1 MTPLADTLL
10 ERLAPTGPGPGRR
23 AVDARTW
30 LQGHGFPQRRDE
42 AWRFTPLDEIMAVL
56 GTALPASPPTM
67 GLSRSLVDD
76 LAGDHGG
83 RRVVFVNGAYDPGL
97 SDGGPL
103 PAGFYVGGLAAAPPR
118 LVTSA
123 TGEDPVDG
131 FDALNRLAG
140 GDAAVV
146 SIPRGARLDRP
157 VHVVHLA
164 VPGEGV
170 TMCHPRTMV
179 LAADGSRVS
188 VIETYAG
195 LDGSW
200 VTNAST
206 TLEVGIGAGVTYQR
220 MQVEA
225 LDAIHLGRTT
235 VNQSAR
241 SDVRAVSVM
250 TGGHIARLAV
260 DVLLHGDEARL
271 ALDGL
276 YLPSGRQRHNHTVT
290 VDHRASHCTS
300 TQRFK
305 GIVDDHASGSFGGH
319 VIVRPGTVATDASQS
334 NHSLLLRR
342 SAEADTRPWLEIYA
356 DDVRCTHGATVGR
369 IDDDALFYLRSRG
382 VPLVE
387 ARAMLVAAF
396 ADDITAG
403 ITPASLQERVVA
415 ATRACGVRP

>member
-1 MTPLADTLL
+1 MTPLAEALL
-10 ERLAPTGPGPGRR
+10 ERLAPTGPAGRR
-23 AVDARTW
+23 AIDARAW
-30 LQGHGFPQRRDE
+30 LEGHGFPQRRDE
-42 AWRFTPLDEIMAVL
+42 AWRFSPLDEVMAVV
-56 GTALPASPPTM
+56 GAANPAAAPAI
-67 GLSRSLVDD
+67 GLDRSLVDD

-83 RRVVFVNGAYDPGL
+83 RRIVFVNGVHAPDL
-97 SDGGPL
+97 SDGAPL

-118 LVTSA
+118 LVPPA
-123 TGEDPVDG
+123 TGDDPVDA
-131 FDALNRLAG
+131 FDALNRLAD
-140 GDAAVV
+140 GDAALVA
-146 SIPRGARLDRP
+146 IPRGARLDRP

-179 LAADGSRVS
+179 RAADGSRMT

-195 LDGSW
+195 LDGPS

-206 TLEVGIGAGVTYQR
+206 TLEVGAGAGVTYQR

-225 LDAIHLGRTT
+225 SDAIHLGRTAIS
-235 VNQSAR
+235 QAAR

-250 TGGHIARLAV
+250 TGGDIARLAV
-260 DVLLHGDEARL
+260 DVLLYGDEACL

-290 VDHRASHCTS
+290 VDHLASRCTS
-300 TQRFK
+300 SQRFK
-305 GIVDDHASGSFGGH
+305 GIVDDHACGSFGGH

-342 SAEADTRPWLEIYA
+342 SAQADTRPWLEIYA
-356 DDVRCTHGATVGR
+356 DEVRCTHGATVGR
-369 IDDDALFYLRSRG
+369 LDDDALFYLRSRG
-382 VPLVE
+382 VPLAE
-387 ARAMLVAAF
+387 ARAMLIAAF

-403 ITPASLQERVVA
+403 IAPASLHERVVT

>member
-1 MTPLADTLL
+1 VTPLTETLL
-10 ERLAPTGPGPGRR
+10 QRLAPTGPAPGRS

-30 LQGHGFPQRRDE
+30 LEGHGFPQRRDE

-56 GTALPASPPTM
+56 GAARPASPPAI

-83 RRVVFVNGAYDPGL
+83 RRIVFVNGAHDPGL

-103 PAGFYVGGLAAAPPR
+103 PAGFYAGGLAAAPPPMVR
-118 LVTSA
+118 SA
-123 TGEDPVDG
+123 TGDDPVDG

-146 SIPRGARLDRP
+146 FIPRGARLDRP

-164 VPGEGV
+164 VPGEGA
-170 TMCHPRTMV
+170 TMCHPRTV
-179 LAADGSRVS
+179 VRAAEGSRVS

-195 LDGSW
+195 LDGPS

-206 TLEVGIGAGVTYQR
+206 TLEVGAGAGVTYQR
-220 MQVEA
+220 MEVEA
-225 LDAIHLGRTT
+225 LGAIHLGRTAIS
-235 VNQSAR
+235 QAAR

-250 TGGHIARLAV
+250 TGGDIARLAI
-260 DVLLHGDEARL
+260 DALLHGDEAHL
-271 ALDGL
+271 TLDGL

-290 VDHRASHCTS
+290 VDHLASRCTS
-300 TQRFK
+300 VQRFK
-305 GIVDDHASGSFGGH
+305 GIIDDHARGSFGGH

-334 NHSLLLRR
+334 NHSLLLRPT
-342 SAEADTRPWLEIYA
+342 AEADTRPWLEIYA
-356 DDVRCTHGATVGR
+356 DEVRCTHGATIGR
-369 IDDDALFYLRSRG
+369 LDDDALFYLRSRG

-396 ADDITAG
+396 ADDVTAG
-403 ITPASLQERVVA
+403 IAPASLQERVVA
-415 ATRACGVRP
+415 ATRARGVRP